1 MEQPWQDA
9 PQAAPDADDLP
20 LAGLLAELLAAS
32 ESEPAASAG
41 GEAADI
47 PVQPSPWMAA
57 EPAEAVEAGQVL
69 QILDDAGR
77 SEEAEPG
84 DLSGL
89 LLARLM
95 GGDETPAEA
104 PALSEYAAVA
114 DSAELE
120 SAASAAVQ
128 ADEGAAPEAL
138 EIAAADEAPAPLP
151 SQEDWNAAVWQ
162 RLSEEAPEAAAEPLA
177 SAAAGDAPEALE
189 ISAEDEAPVPL
200 PSQEDW
206 NAAVWQR
213 LSEEAPEAAAEPPLS
228 AASSVAGGES
238 DAALADCE
246 AVTLAAAED
255 GQVLFAEA
263 GADESSGEAVT
274 LTPEAGSLQEPV
286 SSRAAM
292 AEPEFEPVFAGE
304 SAAPPAGFAA
314 MESVQGQEEAAIPQ
328 DEELSEAAGAG
339 EPATAG
345 PAEFPVLAGAGSD
358 AGQAEDAEPVLAEE
372 QSAAQAPETEVLS
385 AAAVAPAIPAA
396 GHASPAVE
404 EDEFELVDAAQVEQM
419 VDRLLD
425 AARSAI
431 RGTPV
436 SGHPEESE
444 EPVLEA
450 ASGLAQDAAA
460 GGAVQPEPLPAPA
473 ESGVAAGAALPETPA
488 AAGFAAAEREPVPD
502 GPAAG
507 PGREERLADVSPIPP
522 AVMLMA
528 LGLPERLRAR
538 LQSLGDVERILQ
550 SQPALS
556 AVPEQRP
563 RLLVFQAGG
572 ESYALSMES
581 VREVERLGRVTP
593 VPGAPPF
600 IRGLVNLRGEIL
612 PLIDLAALIGKKPAR
627 SAQRLIVAQAGAA
640 DPVVALL
647 VEELNGLAPL
657 EESQVEP
664 PQQPGPLR
672 GSLEH
677 RGRRVLW
684 LEPAA
689 VFGAEALDE
698 AAAAVAEAGR

>member
-32 ESEPAASAG
+32 ESEPAAPAG
-41 GEAADI
+41 GEAAET
-47 PVQPSPWMAA
+47 PVQPSAWMAA
-57 EPAEAVEAGQVL
+57 EPAEALEAGQVL

-95 GGDETPAEA
+95 GGDETAAEVPAFSGDAEA
-104 PALSEYAAVA
+104 AGSMEFG
-114 DSAELE
+114 

-138 EIAAADEAPAPLP
+138 DISAADEAPAALP

-162 RLSEEAPEAAAEPLA
+162 RLSEEASEPAAEPPLA
-177 SAAAGDAPEALE
+177 AVAGDAPEALD
-189 ISAEDEAPVPL
+189 ISAADEAPAAL

-213 LSEEAPEAAAEPPLS
+213 LSEEASEPAAEPPL
-228 AASSVAGGES
+228 AAVSSEAGGES
-238 DAALADCE
+238 DAAPAVCE
-246 AVTLAAAED
+246 AVPLPAAED
-255 GQVLFAEA
+255 GQVLFVEA
-263 GADESSGEAVT
+263 GIDEPSGEAAT

-286 SSRAAM
+286 FSPAAV
-292 AEPEFEPVFAGE
+292 AGPEFEPVCAAE
-304 SAAPPAGFAA
+304 SAAPPAGSAA
-314 MESVQGQEEAAIPQ
+314 IESVQGVEEAAIPQ
-328 DEELSEAAGAG
+328 DEELSGAAGAG

-345 PAEFPVLAGAGSD
+345 PAELPALAGAGSD
-358 AGQAEDAEPVLAEE
+358 AGRTEDAEPALAEE
-372 QSAAQAPETEVLS
+372 QSAAQVPEKEVLP
-385 AAAVAPAIPAA
+385 AAAVAPPAPAA
-396 GHASPAVE
+396 GGSSLAVE

-450 ASGLAQDAAA
+450 APGLAPDAPA

-473 ESGVAAGAALPETPA
+473 AGGAALLETPA

-502 GPAAG
+502 GPAAAQ
-507 PGREERLADVSPIPP
+507 GREERLADVSPIPP

-581 VREVERLGRVTP
+581 VREVERVGRVTP

-627 SAQRLIVAQAGAA
+627 SAQRLIVAQAGAT

-657 EESQVEP
+657 EESQVER

-698 AAAAVAEAGR
+698 AAAAVGEAGR

>member
-32 ESEPAASAG
+32 ESGPAAPAG
-41 GEAADI
+41 GEAAET
-47 PVQPSPWMAA
+47 PVQPSAWTAA
-57 EPAEAVEAGQVL
+57 EPAEPLEAGQVL

-95 GGDETPAEA
+95 GGDGTAAETA
-104 PALSEYAAVA
+104 ALPEDAVA
-114 DSAELE
+114 AGSAELE
-120 SAASAAVQ
+120 GAASATVRAE
-128 ADEGAAPEAL
+128 EGAAPEAL
-138 EIAAADEAPAPLP
+138 EISAEDQAPAALP

-162 RLSEEAPEAAAEPLA
+162 RLAEEASGPPAEPLA
-177 SAAAGDAPEALE
+177 SAAAGEAGEAAGETDAALP
-189 ISAEDEAPVPL
+189 ACAAVPL
-200 PSQEDW
+200 P
-206 NAAVWQR
+206 
-213 LSEEAPEAAAEPPLS
+213 
-228 AASSVAGGES
+228 
-238 DAALADCE
+238 
-246 AVTLAAAED
+246 AAED
-255 GQVLFAEA
+255 GQVLSAEA
-263 GADESSGEAVT
+263 GADESSGEAAT
-274 LTPEAGSLQEPV
+274 LIPEDSGLLEAVIS
-286 SSRAAM
+286 AAT
-292 AEPEFEPVFAGE
+292 ASGAVVGPEFEPVFAAE
-304 SAAPPAGFAA
+304 SAAPPAGPAA
-314 MESVQGQEEAAIPQ
+314 MESVQGHEEAAILQ
-328 DEELSEAAGAG
+328 DGEVSGAAGPG
-339 EPATAG
+339 EPAAAG
-345 PAEFPVLAGAGSD
+345 PAELPALAGAGSD
-358 AGQAEDAEPVLAEE
+358 AGQAEDADPVLAEE
-372 QSAAQAPETEVLS
+372 QSAAQAPETEALP
-385 AAAVAPAIPAA
+385 AAAVAPPAPA
-396 GHASPAVE
+396 TGGSSLAVE

-431 RGTPV
+431 RGTAV

-444 EPVLEA
+444 EPVIEA
-450 ASGLAQDAAA
+450 ASGLAQDAPA

-473 ESGVAAGAALPETPA
+473 ASGAAAGAALPETPA

-502 GPAAG
+502 GPAAAQ
-507 PGREERLADVSPIPP
+507 GREERLADAPPIPP

-550 SQPALS
+550 SQQALS

-581 VREVERLGRVTP
+581 VREVERVGRVTP

-627 SAQRLIVAQAGAA
+627 SAQRLIVAQAGAT